1 LSQPLPTIRELLP
14 QATGYL
20 EGRGVRSPR
29 LDAEHLLAHALGL
42 QRLDLYLEHDRPL
55 VPAEVDAYRELVR
68 RRGRREPLAY
78 VLGSWGFRGL
88 DLICDRRALVPRPET
103 ELLVEHALRLVE
115 DVEGPRCLDVGTGT
129 GAIALAV
136 AQERPDAQV
145 FATDVSA
152 DALALASE
160 NAERNGLAGRVEL
173 RQGDLLSAFAGQR
186 FDLLVANLP
195 YVAEGD
201 EVDDELEHEPGVAVY
216 ADDGGRE
223 LLARLAEATTGAL
236 GAGGAAAFEVGDG
249 QARWLA
255 ERLSASGLD
264 EARVERDLAGIE
276 RIVVARLGD
285 R

>member
-1 LSQPLPTIRELLP
+1 LNRQLPTIRELLP

-78 VLGSWGFRGL
+78 VLGSWGFRSL
-88 DLICDRRALVPRPET
+88 DLLCDRRALVPRPET
-103 ELLVEHALRLVE
+103 ELLVEHALRLLE
-115 DVEGPRCLDVGTGT
+115 DVQAPRCLDVATGT
-129 GAIALAV
+129 GAIALSL

-152 DALALASE
+152 DALALSAE
-160 NAERNGLAGRVEL
+160 NAERNGLSGRVEL
-173 RQGDLLSAFAGQR
+173 RQGDLLSAFDGQR

-216 ADDGGRE
+216 ADSNGRE
-223 LLARLAEATTGAL
+223 LLSRLADATAGAL
-236 GAGGAAAFEVGDG
+236 RPGGVAAFEVGEG

-255 ERLSASGLD
+255 ERLSERGLD

-276 RIVVARLGD
+276 RIVLGRLGA